1 MGASIQTSNHSTG
14 RRRGKHARRAPMA
27 EINVTPF
34 VDVMLVLLI
43 IFMVTARFMTAGVS
57 IELPKTGAP
66 ALAEQ
71 EKQEP
76 LTLTVNENG
85 QVFLQETEITLDE
98 LGPKLTAIAK
108 GSFDQ
113 AIYVRG
119 DRRANY
125 GTLMKV
131 MAKISGT
138 GFKRISLV
146 TDSDERN

>member
-1 MGASIQTSNHSTG
+1 MGASIQTSDHSTN
-14 RRRGKHARRAPMA
+14 RRRGKRGRHAPMA

-66 ALAEQ
+66 ALVEQ

-76 LTLTVNENG
+76 LTLNEGG
-85 QVFLQETEITLDE
+85 QIFLQETEIAVDE
-98 LGPKLTAIAK
+98 IGPKLAAIAK

-131 MAKISGT
+131 MAKISGA

-146 TDSDERN
+146 TDSDERI

>member
-1 MGASIQTSNHSTG
+1 MGASIQISNHTN
-14 RRRGKHARRAPMA
+14 RRRGKRSQRAPMA

-76 LTLTVNENG
+76 LTLTVNESG
-85 QVFLQETEITLDE
+85 QIFLQETEVAVDE
-98 LGPKLTAIAK
+98 IGPKLAAIAK

-131 MAKISGT
+131 MAKISGA

>member
-1 MGASIQTSNHSTG
+1 
-14 RRRGKHARRAPMA
+14 MA

-57 IELPKTGAP
+57 IELPKTGAA
-66 ALAEQ
+66 ALEQ
-71 EKQEP
+71 KNKQEP
-76 LTLTVNENG
+76 LTLTVNEEG
-85 QVFLQETEITLDE
+85 RVFLQDTEIAASE
-98 LGPKLTAIAK
+98 IAQKLSAIAK

-113 AIYVRG
+113 AIYVKG

-131 MAKISGT
+131 MARISEA

-146 TDSDERN
+146 TDTDKRS

>member
-1 MGASIQTSNHSTG
+1 MAFTAPNGRTATSLS
-14 RRRGKHARRAPMA
+14 
-27 EINVTPF
+27 EINVTPL

-66 ALAEQ
+66 ALEQ
-71 EKQEP
+71 KEQQEP
-76 LTLTVNENG
+76 LTLTVNQAG
-85 QVFLQETEITLDE
+85 QVFIQETEVSLDE
-98 LGPKLTAIAK
+98 IGGKLAAIAK

-119 DRRANY
+119 DKRANY
-125 GTLMKV
+125 GTLMQV
-131 MAKISGT
+131 MSKISAA

-146 TDSDERN
+146 TDADERI